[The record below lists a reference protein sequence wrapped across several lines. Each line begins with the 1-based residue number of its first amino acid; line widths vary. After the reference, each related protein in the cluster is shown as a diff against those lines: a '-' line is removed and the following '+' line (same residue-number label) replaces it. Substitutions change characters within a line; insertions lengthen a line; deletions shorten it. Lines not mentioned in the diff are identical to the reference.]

1 MSKMVAPK
9 MDVVRFRESDVIVAS
24 GVLRFTNFSDT
35 VRANGQV
42 SYNGHTY
49 DTSNYP
55 TRVDA
60 FINALGNKAYIV
72 PTTTGISEGVDNLLS
87 YEYNREESVTADGD
101 YYWDG
106 SVWRYK
112 AQ

>member
-1 MSKMVAPK
+1 MSKMVTPYV
-9 MDVVRFRESDVIVAS
+9 DVVRFRESDVIVAS

-49 DTSNYP
+49 DTSKYP
-55 TRVDA
+55 
-60 FINALGNKAYIV
+60 ALVTDFLATLGGKDYIV
-72 PTTTGISEGVDNLLS
+72 STTTGIREGVDNLLS
-87 YEYNREESVTADGD
+87 YEYNKEEKVTADGD

-106 SVWRYK
+106 SVWRYR
-112 AQ
+112 Q

>member
-1 MSKMVAPK
+1 MSKMVTPE

-24 GVLRFTNFSDT
+24 GVLRFTNFNDT

-49 DTSNYP
+49 DTSKYP
-55 TRVDA
+55 ALVTD
-60 FINALGNKAYIV
+60 FLNALGGKDYIV
-72 PTTTGISEGVDNLLS
+72 STTTGIREGVDNLLS
-87 YEYNREESVTADGD
+87 YEYNKEESVTADGD
-101 YYWDG
+101 YIWNG
-106 SVWRYK
+106 LSWIHK